1 MKSNRERQI
10 PHDIIYTWKL
20 KKKKKTQMNLYTK
33 QKTNLRFPKG
43 KWERIN

>member
-10 PHDIIYTWKL
+10 PHEIIYMWKL
-20 KKKKKTQMNLYTK
+20 KKKKKIQMNLYTK
-33 QKTNLRFPKG
+33 QKTNLWLPKG